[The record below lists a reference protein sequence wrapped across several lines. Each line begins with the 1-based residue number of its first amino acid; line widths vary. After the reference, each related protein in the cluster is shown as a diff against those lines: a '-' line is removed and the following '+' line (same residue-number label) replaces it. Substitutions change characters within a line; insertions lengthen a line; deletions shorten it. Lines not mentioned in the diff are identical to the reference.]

1 MNELVIRI
9 RYFARLCDQLDCSDE
24 QFAMDSSG
32 CLVAELKQKLAGRG
46 ENWKKAMELPS
57 LLVAVNQVLA
67 DDQTQL
73 HLGDEVG
80 FFPPVTGG

>member
-1 MNELVIRI
+1 MIVIRI

-24 QFAMDSSG
+24 PFAMESSG
-32 CLVAELKQKLAGRG
+32 CLVAELKQKLAERG
-46 ENWKKAMELPS
+46 EKWQRVMEQPN

-67 DDQTQL
+67 NDQTQVQP
-73 HLGDEVG
+73 GDEVG

>member
-1 MNELVIRI
+1 MNEVVIRI
-9 RYFARLCDQLDCSDE
+9 RYFARLCDQLGCSDE
-24 QFAMDSSG
+24 QFAMGLSG
-32 CLVAELKQKLAGRG
+32 CRVAELKQKLAERG

-67 DDQTQL
+67 DDLTQL
-73 HLGDEVG
+73 HPGDEVG

>member
-1 MNELVIRI
+1 MIRI
-9 RYFARLCDQLDCSDE
+9 RYFARLCDQLGCSDE
-24 QFAMDSSG
+24 QFAMGSSG
-32 CLVAELKQKLAGRG
+32 CRVAELKQKLAGRG
-46 ENWKKAMELPS
+46 ENWKKAMGLPS

-73 HLGDEVG
+73 RLGDEIG